1 MRFKI
6 KEFKRDKFIVVNERD
21 IPVLEDDEKSYIFDD
36 IDDALNLRDNLNAR
50 IEEEMAKLS

>member
-6 KEFKRDKFIVVNERD
+6 KEFKRDKFIVVNERE
-21 IPVLEDDEKSYIFDD
+21 IPVLDDDGKSYIFDD

>member
-6 KEFKRDKFIVVNERD
+6 KEFKRDKFIVVNERE
-21 IPVLEDDEKSYIFDD
+21 IPVLDDDGKSYMFDD